1 MKEERWRAA
10 LHAVRPKLLLSQQ
23 VHSVSLSFALTPLV
37 VILSAS
43 GLFHGAQQYVCVIQT
58 GTHTAGHCT
67 LRFTVLHVYDLSS

>member
-23 VHSVSLSFALTPLV
+23 VHSVSLSLALTPLV
-37 VILSAS
+37 VILS

-58 GTHTAGHCT
+58 CTHTAGHC
-67 LRFTVLHVYDLSS
+67 TVLHVYDLSS